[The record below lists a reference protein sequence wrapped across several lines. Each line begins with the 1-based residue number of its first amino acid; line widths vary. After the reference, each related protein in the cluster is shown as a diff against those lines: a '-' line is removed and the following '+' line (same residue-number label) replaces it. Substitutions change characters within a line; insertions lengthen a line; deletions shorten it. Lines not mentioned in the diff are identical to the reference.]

1 MTEQEQNQMAQLHQR
16 LHQTERSLGEKV
28 VQLEV
33 AVQEN
38 QQLYRR
44 VRELQAEIEGLKRE
58 DAE

>member
-1 MTEQEQNQMAQLHQR
+1 MTEQEQNQIAQLHQR
-16 LHQTERSLGEKV
+16 LYQTERSLGEKV

-33 AVQEN
+33 AMQEN

-44 VRELQAEIEGLKRE
+44 VQELQAELE